1 MNTEKQIVKEFKR
14 ILDESL
20 ESDWHFKEYKNTTY
34 RDSDNWEIIRRI
46 DPKIYISKTDYY
58 EGFNI
63 NTRIEIGLDST
74 KIRLNLINRL
84 YLFKSIN
91 RIKKFHKNLA
101 KKALKEQS
109 EKYKIN
115 REKQLKKFLE
125 EIS

>member
-20 ESDWHFKEYKNTTY
+20 ESDWHFEEYENKTY
-34 RDSDNWEIIRRI
+34 RDCSNWEITRKI
-46 DPKIYISKTDYY
+46 DPKIFISKTDYY
-58 EGFNI
+58 EAFNI

-74 KIRLNLINRL
+74 EIRLNLFNRL

-109 EKYKIN
+109 EKYKKA
-115 REKQLKKFLE
+115 REEQLKKLLE